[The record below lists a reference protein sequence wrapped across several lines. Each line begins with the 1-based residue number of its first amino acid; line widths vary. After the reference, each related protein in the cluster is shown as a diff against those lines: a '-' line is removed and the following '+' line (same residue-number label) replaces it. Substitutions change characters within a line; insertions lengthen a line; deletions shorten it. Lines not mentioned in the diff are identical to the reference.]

1 MHEYSVA
8 YQIYE
13 TLKNVIE
20 ERGDVK
26 KVKKVTLEIG
36 ELTLI
41 NPEQLEFC
49 FAAITSEDETMSGAE
64 LEIEMKKAKVICLS
78 CGEIENPPPG
88 IFICP
93 NCGSPLQIAEGRDLI
108 IKSVDLE
115 VEA

>member
-1 MHEYSVA
+1 MA

-26 KVKKVTLEIG
+26 RVRRVSLEIG
-36 ELTLI
+36 ELTMI

-49 FAAITSEDETMSGAE
+49 FRAIISEDELMSSAE
-64 LEIEMKKAKVICLS
+64 LEIEMRKAEVECER
-78 CGEIENPPPG
+78 CGKIEEPLVG
-88 IFICP
+88 IFLCP
-93 NCGSPLQIAEGRDLI
+93 KCGGALKISRGRDLI

-115 VEA
+115 VES